1 MPAFLG
7 RMGALLLSLFVGPPP
22 AAANAVFQDVLK
34 VPRVG
39 GNL

>member
-7 RMGALLLSLFVGPPP
+7 RMGALLLSLLLGLPA

-34 VPRVG
+34 VPRVD

>member
-7 RMGALLLSLFVGPPP
+7 RMGALLLSPLFGLPA

>member
-1 MPAFLG
+1 
-7 RMGALLLSLFVGPPP
+7 MGALLLSLLVGLPA
-22 AAANAVFQDVLK
+22 AAANAAFQDVLK

>member
-1 MPAFLG
+1 
-7 RMGALLLSLFVGPPP
+7 MGALLLSGLVGLPA

-34 VPRVG
+34 VPRVD